1 MVESEYVDYELFLD
15 PEFSAVGFA
24 NSLVQATNNVSDVEV
39 DLDTPA
45 KRLEYDVEE
54 IDKIINETA
63 GENYEQLLEQASNV
77 KLAEESLDPMKKNLE
92 QVNFSY
98 SKLENDV
105 LRPYDKAQEIF
116 TALKRLHLTSSLL
129 RSLTWYLYLARQLS
143 AVGSNAPSNELYNAA
158 LNLRQV
164 RRQVEINPGLKS
176 LHIIRSHEKALRDV
190 EQSVKNQ
197 AQSKVKFFNL
207 LYDTSSITPACLALY
222 LLEPEALATAVSN
235 FIRNQ
240 VNASSGQF
248 AKSLGAPIP
257 AFERAAND
265 ARDRAKVLGTL
276 LATLDREPPSTEEES
291 ELEREDTEA
300 AEQLTMLMYVKSS
313 LDIRNVLSTYW
324 RDLASSLDGRIREF
338 VMRSPGQARSMNQH
352 MDHLKEV
359 LKTNITDS
367 DPDISSNGPE
377 VKVMITA
384 ITAITR

>member
-15 PEFSAVGFA
+15 PSFSAVGFA

-54 IDKIINETA
+54 VDKIINETA
-63 GENYEQLLEQASNV
+63 GENYEQLLEQATNV
-77 KLAEESLDPMKKNLE
+77 NLAEESLEPMKKNLE

-105 LRPYDKAQEIF
+105 LKPYDKAQEIF

-164 RRQVEINPGLKS
+164 RHQVEINPGLRS
-176 LHIIRSHEKALRDV
+176 LHIIRLHEKALRDV

-222 LLEPEALATAVSN
+222 LLEPDALATAVSN

-248 AKSLGAPIP
+248 AKSFGAPIP

-265 ARDRAKVLGTL
+265 ARDRAKVLGNL

-291 ELEREDTEA
+291 ELENEEPS
-300 AEQLTMLMYVKSS
+300 EQLTMLAYVKSS
-313 LDIRNVLSTYW
+313 LDLRNVLSTYW

-338 VMRSPGQARSMNQH
+338 VMRSPSQARTMNQN

-359 LKTNITDS
+359 IKTNVTGS
-367 DPDISSNGPE
+367 DPGILSNGPE
-377 VKVMITA
+377 VKVMINA